1 MKRHAPPENTARVVA
16 LALFVFAGLTAGAWI
31 SGALA
36 RFDRVELA
44 ALAAFAAAYALLTY
58 AADRQVRAWVGNAIA
73 GLLRRSARP
82 GRTPGRPGG
91 TPTRSGLPGARSP
104 G

>member
-58 AADRQVRAWVGNAIA
+58 LADRQVRALVDRVIA
-73 GLLRRSARP
+73 RLR
-82 GRTPGRPGG
+82 GRPS
-91 TPTRSGLPGARSP
+91 RASRASRASRIARVT
-104 G
+104 